1 MGKYDKYK
9 NDVLKYSQI
18 IFKKGYNIGT
28 GGNVSMLIE
37 GEKLIAITPSS
48 REYMSLNTDDICVV
62 DFDSSLVEG
71 QYRPSIETNTH
82 LSVYKNRPDVNAV
95 IHTHQTF
102 ASVFALINEPIPA
115 LFDEVVINIG
125 DRIDIIPYGMSGSQE
140 LVENIEAKL
149 KNRCNCYILQNHGAL
164 SLGATIEKA
173 FRNAELLEK
182 VTHVYYYAIAS
193 GRKLSTLPG
202 QMSDLLFQLLKSEQ
216 DNEID
221 RKKAVLNG
229 N

>member
-9 NDVLKYSQI
+9 NDVLKYSQL
-18 IFKKGYNIGT
+18 IFKKGYNTGT
-28 GGNVSMLIE
+28 GGNVSMLID

-48 REYMSLNTDDICVV
+48 REYMSLNPDDICVV

-71 QYRPSIETNTH
+71 QYGPSIETNAH

-102 ASVFALINEPIPA
+102 ASIFALINEPIPA
-115 LFDEVVINIG
+115 LFDEVVTNIG

-140 LVENIEAKL
+140 LVDNIEAKL

-164 SLGATIEKA
+164 SLGTTIERA

-182 VTHVYYYAIAS
+182 VTHVYYYAIAT

-202 QMSDLLFQLLKSEQ
+202 QISDLLFQLLKSEQ

>member
-9 NDVLKYSQI
+9 NDVLKYSQL

-48 REYMSLNTDDICVV
+48 REYMSLNPDDICVV

-71 QYRPSIETNTH
+71 QYRHSIETNAH

-102 ASVFALINEPIPA
+102 ASVFALIDEPIPA
-115 LFDEVVINIG
+115 LFDEVVMNIG

-140 LVENIEAKL
+140 LVDNIKAKL

-164 SLGATIEKA
+164 SLGTTIEKA

-182 VTHVYYYAIAS
+182 VTHVYHYAIAT

-202 QMSDLLFQLLKSEQ
+202 QISDLLFQLLKSEQ
-216 DNEID
+216 DNEIE